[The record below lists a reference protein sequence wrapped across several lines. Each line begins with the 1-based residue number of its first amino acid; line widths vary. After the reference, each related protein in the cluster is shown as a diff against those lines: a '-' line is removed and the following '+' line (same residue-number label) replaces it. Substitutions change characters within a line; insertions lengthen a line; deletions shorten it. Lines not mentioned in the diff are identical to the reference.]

1 VTEPNVDFA
10 ISSISDCTSR
20 SAMPTGVASP
30 GSRRAAAGS
39 KSSNS
44 RITSSSVSRRALPM
58 NR

>member
-1 VTEPNVDFA
+1 VIDPNVAFA

-30 GSRRAAAGS
+30 GSRRVADGA
-39 KSSNS
+39 KSSN
-44 RITSSSVSRRALPM
+44 RRMTSSSVSRRALPV